1 MKNRIFTILGALLII
16 CSAFWIFSIKQNEN
30 KKRADALEAEKQFV
44 QSISIAEKK
53 DAPGE
58 AANRT
63 SYDVEED
70 DIERDDI
77 KSDDIKSDKAIGV
90 LRIDKLNLLAQVFD
104 NTESGSMYDGVG
116 VIESTDL
123 PSSKPGTT
131 CAIAGHRGGVN
142 EELSFLNIDK
152 LEIGDEIK
160 ITTKDEALVYKV
172 TGSEIIEPDDW
183 SKFTREEDKS
193 KLVLM
198 TCHPYPT
205 DKERLLVYSELQTNE
220 D

>member
-16 CSAFWIFSIKQNEN
+16 CSALWILSIKQNEN
-30 KKRADALEAEKQFV
+30 KKRANALEVEKQFER
-44 QSISIAEKK
+44 SISLDEKK
-53 DAPGE
+53 DE
-58 AANRT
+58 SQEDVNLT
-63 SYDVEED
+63 SDDTEED
-70 DIERDDI
+70 DVER
-77 KSDDIKSDKAIGV
+77 DDIKSDKAIGV

-104 NTESGSMYDGVG
+104 NTESGSLYDGVG

-152 LEIGDEIK
+152 LEVGDEIK
-160 ITTKDEALVYKV
+160 ITTKDEVLVYKV

-205 DKERLLVYSELQTNE
+205 DKERLLVYSEIQTNE

>member
-44 QSISIAEKK
+44 QSISIDEEKNESQE
-53 DAPGE
+53 DVTL
-58 AANRT
+58 T
-63 SYDVEED
+63 SNDIEED

-77 KSDDIKSDKAIGV
+77 QSDKAIAV

-104 NTESGSMYDGVG
+104 NTESGSLYDGVG

-123 PSSKPGTT
+123 PSSKLGTT

-152 LEIGDEIK
+152 LEFGDEIK
-160 ITTKDEALVYKV
+160 ITTKDEVLVYKV

>member
-16 CSAFWIFSIKQNEN
+16 CSALWILSIKQNEN
-30 KKRADALEAEKQFV
+30 KKRADALEVEKNFE
-44 QSISIAEKK
+44 QSISLDEKK
-53 DAPGE
+53 DE
-58 AANRT
+58 
-63 SYDVEED
+63 SQED
-70 DIERDDI
+70 INLTLDDAKEDGVERDV
-77 KSDDIKSDKAIGV
+77 IKSDKAIGV

-104 NTESGSMYDGVG
+104 NTESDSLYDGVG
-116 VIESTDL
+116 IIESTDL

-152 LEIGDEIK
+152 LEVGDEIK
-160 ITTKDEALVYKV
+160 ITTKDEVLVYKV

-183 SKFTREEDKS
+183 SKFTRDEDKS

-205 DKERLLVYSELQTNE
+205 DKERLLVYADLQTNE

>member
-30 KKRADALEAEKQFV
+30 KKRADALEVEKNFE
-44 QSISIAEKK
+44 QSISLDEKK
-53 DAPGE
+53 DE
-58 AANRT
+58 
-63 SYDVEED
+63 SQED
-70 DIERDDI
+70 INLTLDDAKEDGVERDV
-77 KSDDIKSDKAIGV
+77 IKSDKAIGV

-104 NTESGSMYDGVG
+104 NTESDSLYDGVG
-116 VIESTDL
+116 IIESTDL

-152 LEIGDEIK
+152 LEVGDEIK
-160 ITTKDEALVYKV
+160 ITTKDEVLVYKV

-183 SKFTREEDKS
+183 SKFTRDEDKS

>member
-30 KKRADALEAEKQFV
+30 KKRADALEAEKQIV
-44 QSISIAEKK
+44 QSISNDEKK

-77 KSDDIKSDKAIGV
+77 QSDKAIGV

-104 NTESGSMYDGVG
+104 NTESDSLYDGVG
-116 VIESTDL
+116 IIESTDL

-160 ITTKDEALVYKV
+160 ITTKDEVLIYKV

-205 DKERLLVYSELQTNE
+205 DKERLLVYSEIQSNE

>member
-16 CSAFWIFSIKQNEN
+16 CSALWILSIKQNEN
-30 KKRADALEAEKQFV
+30 KKRADALEVEKQFE
-44 QSISIAEKK
+44 QSISLDEKK
-53 DAPGE
+53 DE
-58 AANRT
+58 SQEDVNLT
-63 SYDVEED
+63 SDDTKEDDVE
-70 DIERDDI
+70 R
-77 KSDDIKSDKAIGV
+77 DDIKSDKAIAV

-104 NTESGSMYDGVG
+104 NTESGSLYDGVG

-123 PSSKPGTT
+123 PSSNPGTT
-131 CAIAGHRGGVN
+131 CVIAGHRGGVN

-152 LEIGDEIK
+152 LEVGDEIK
-160 ITTKDEALVYKV
+160 ITTKDEVLVYKV

-205 DKERLLVYSELQTNE
+205 DKERLLVYSEIQTNE

>member
-16 CSAFWIFSIKQNEN
+16 CSALWIFSIKQNEK
-30 KKRADALEAEKQFV
+30 KKRANALEAEKQFE
-44 QSISIAEKK
+44 QSISLDEKK
-53 DAPGE
+53 DE
-58 AANRT
+58 SQEDVNLT
-63 SYDVEED
+63 SDDIEED
-70 DIERDDI
+70 DIER
-77 KSDDIKSDKAIGV
+77 DDIKSDKAIGV

-104 NTESGSMYDGVG
+104 NTESGSLYDGVG

-152 LEIGDEIK
+152 LEVGDEIK
-160 ITTKDEALVYKV
+160 ITTKDEVLLYKV

-205 DKERLLVYSELQTNE
+205 DKERLLVYSEIQSNE

>member
-16 CSAFWIFSIKQNEN
+16 CSALWILSIKQNEN
-30 KKRADALEAEKQFV
+30 KKRADALEVEKNFE
-44 QSISIAEKK
+44 QSISLDEKK
-53 DAPGE
+53 DE
-58 AANRT
+58 
-63 SYDVEED
+63 SQED
-70 DIERDDI
+70 INLTLDDAKEDGVERDV
-77 KSDDIKSDKAIGV
+77 IKSDKAIGV

-104 NTESGSMYDGVG
+104 NTESDSLYDGVG
-116 VIESTDL
+116 IIESTDL

-152 LEIGDEIK
+152 LEFGDEIK
-160 ITTKDEALVYKV
+160 ITTKDEVLVYKV

-183 SKFTREEDKS
+183 SIFTRDEDKS

-205 DKERLLVYSELQTNE
+205 DKERLLVYADLQTNE

>member
-16 CSAFWIFSIKQNEN
+16 CSALWIFTIKQSEN
-30 KKRADALEAEKQFV
+30 KKRANALEAEKHFE
-44 QSISIAEKK
+44 QSISLDEKK
-53 DAPGE
+53 DE
-58 AANRT
+58 SQEDVNLT
-63 SYDVEED
+63 SDNIEED
-70 DIERDDI
+70 DVEQ
-77 KSDDIKSDKAIGV
+77 DDIKSDKAIGV

-104 NTESGSMYDGVG
+104 NTESGSLYDGVG

-152 LEIGDEIK
+152 LEVGDEIK
-160 ITTKDEALVYKV
+160 ITTKDEVLLYKV

-205 DKERLLVYSELQTNE
+205 DKERLLVYSEIQSNE

>member
-44 QSISIAEKK
+44 QSISIDEKK

-77 KSDDIKSDKAIGV
+77 QSDKAIGV

-104 NTESGSMYDGVG
+104 NTESGSLYDGVG

-160 ITTKDEALVYKV
+160 ITKKDEVLVYKV

-183 SKFTREEDKS
+183 SKFTIEEDKS

-205 DKERLLVYSELQTNE
+205 DKERLLVYSEIQTNE

>member
-44 QSISIAEKK
+44 QSISIDEEKN
-53 DAPGE
+53 E
-58 AANRT
+58 
-63 SYDVEED
+63 SQEDVTLISNDIEED

-77 KSDDIKSDKAIGV
+77 QSDQAIAV

-104 NTESGSMYDGVG
+104 NTKSGSLYDGVG

-152 LEIGDEIK
+152 LEFGDEIK
-160 ITTKDEALVYKV
+160 ITTKDEVLVYKV

>member
-16 CSAFWIFSIKQNEN
+16 CSALWILSIKQNEN
-30 KKRADALEAEKQFV
+30 KKRADALEVEKNFE
-44 QSISIAEKK
+44 QSISLDEKK
-53 DAPGE
+53 DE
-58 AANRT
+58 
-63 SYDVEED
+63 SQED
-70 DIERDDI
+70 INLTLDDAKEDGVERDV
-77 KSDDIKSDKAIGV
+77 IKSDKAIGV

-104 NTESGSMYDGVG
+104 NTESDSLYDGVG
-116 VIESTDL
+116 IIESTDL

-152 LEIGDEIK
+152 LEVGDEIK
-160 ITTKDEALVYKV
+160 ITTKDEVLVYKV

-205 DKERLLVYSELQTNE
+205 DKERLLVYSEIQSNE

>member
-44 QSISIAEKK
+44 QSISNDEKK

-77 KSDDIKSDKAIGV
+77 QSDKAIGV

-104 NTESGSMYDGVG
+104 NTESDSLYDGVG
-116 VIESTDL
+116 IIESTEL

-160 ITTKDEALVYKV
+160 ITTKDEVLIYKV

-205 DKERLLVYSELQTNE
+205 DKERLLVYSEIQSNE

>member
-30 KKRADALEAEKQFV
+30 KKRADALEVEKNFE
-44 QSISIAEKK
+44 QSISLDEKK
-53 DAPGE
+53 DE
-58 AANRT
+58 
-63 SYDVEED
+63 SQED
-70 DIERDDI
+70 INLTLDDAKEDGVERDV
-77 KSDDIKSDKAIGV
+77 IKSDKAIGV

-104 NTESGSMYDGVG
+104 NTESDSLYDGVG
-116 VIESTDL
+116 IIESTDL

-152 LEIGDEIK
+152 LEVGDEIK
-160 ITTKDEALVYKV
+160 ITTKDEVLVYKV

-183 SKFTREEDKS
+183 SKFTRDEDKS

-205 DKERLLVYSELQTNE
+205 DKERLLVYADLQTNE

>member
-16 CSAFWIFSIKQNEN
+16 CSALWILSIKQNEN
-30 KKRADALEAEKQFV
+30 KKRADALEVEKNFE
-44 QSISIAEKK
+44 QSISLDEKK
-53 DAPGE
+53 DE
-58 AANRT
+58 
-63 SYDVEED
+63 SQED
-70 DIERDDI
+70 INLTLDDAKEDGVERDV
-77 KSDDIKSDKAIGV
+77 IKSDKAIGV

-104 NTESGSMYDGVG
+104 NTESDSLYDGVG
-116 VIESTDL
+116 VIESTDF

-152 LEIGDEIK
+152 LEFGDEIK
-160 ITTKDEALVYKV
+160 ITTKDEVLVYKV

>member
-44 QSISIAEKK
+44 QSISNDEKQ

-77 KSDDIKSDKAIGV
+77 QSDKAIGV

-104 NTESGSMYDGVG
+104 NTENGSLYDGVG
-116 VIESTDL
+116 VIESTDF

-152 LEIGDEIK
+152 LEVGDEIK
-160 ITTKDEALVYKV
+160 ITTKGEVLVYKV

-183 SKFTREEDKS
+183 SKFAREEDKS

-205 DKERLLVYSELQTNE
+205 DKERLLVYSELQPNE

>member
-44 QSISIAEKK
+44 QSISLDEKK
-53 DAPGE
+53 DE
-58 AANRT
+58 SQEDINLT
-63 SYDVEED
+63 SDDVEED

-77 KSDDIKSDKAIGV
+77 QSDKAIGV

-104 NTESGSMYDGVG
+104 NTESGSLYDGVG

-152 LEIGDEIK
+152 LEFGDEIK
-160 ITTKDEALVYKV
+160 ITTKDEVLVYKV

>member
-44 QSISIAEKK
+44 QSISHDEKK

-77 KSDDIKSDKAIGV
+77 QSDKAIGV

-104 NTESGSMYDGVG
+104 NTESGSLYDGVG

-160 ITTKDEALVYKV
+160 ITKKDEVLVYKV

-205 DKERLLVYSELQTNE
+205 DKERLLVYSEIQTNE

>member
-44 QSISIAEKK
+44 QSISNVKKK

-58 AANRT
+58 AVNRT

-77 KSDDIKSDKAIGV
+77 QSDKAIGV

-104 NTESGSMYDGVG
+104 NTESGSLYDGVG

-160 ITTKDEALVYKV
+160 ITTKDEVLVYKV

-193 KLVLM
+193 NLVLM

>member
-44 QSISIAEKK
+44 QSISNDEKK

-77 KSDDIKSDKAIGV
+77 QSDKAIGV

-104 NTESGSMYDGVG
+104 NTESGSLYDGVG
-116 VIESTDL
+116 VIESTEL

-152 LEIGDEIK
+152 LEFGDEIK
-160 ITTKDEALVYKV
+160 ITTKDEVLVYKV

>member
-30 KKRADALEAEKQFV
+30 KKRADALETEKQFV
-44 QSISIAEKK
+44 QSISNDEKQ

-77 KSDDIKSDKAIGV
+77 QSDKAIGV

-104 NTESGSMYDGVG
+104 NTESGSLYDGVG
-116 VIESTDL
+116 VIESTDF

-142 EELSFLNIDK
+142 EEISFLNIDK
-152 LEIGDEIK
+152 LEVGDEIK
-160 ITTKDEALVYKV
+160 ITTKDEVLLYKV

-205 DKERLLVYSELQTNE
+205 DKERLLVYSEIQTNE

>member
-16 CSAFWIFSIKQNEN
+16 CSALWIFSIKQNEK
-30 KKRADALEAEKQFV
+30 KKRANALEAENQFE
-44 QSISIAEKK
+44 QSISLDEKK
-53 DAPGE
+53 DE
-58 AANRT
+58 SQEDVNLT
-63 SYDVEED
+63 SDDIEED
-70 DIERDDI
+70 DIER
-77 KSDDIKSDKAIGV
+77 DDIKSDKAIGV

-104 NTESGSMYDGVG
+104 NTESGSLYDGVG

-152 LEIGDEIK
+152 LEVGDEIK
-160 ITTKDEALVYKV
+160 ITTKDEVLLYKV

-205 DKERLLVYSELQTNE
+205 DKERLLVYSEIQSNE

>member
-44 QSISIAEKK
+44 QSISLDEKK
-53 DAPGE
+53 DE
-58 AANRT
+58 SQEDINLT
-63 SYDVEED
+63 SDDVEED

-77 KSDDIKSDKAIGV
+77 QSDKAIGV

-104 NTESGSMYDGVG
+104 NTESGSLYDGVG

>member
-16 CSAFWIFSIKQNEN
+16 CSALWILSIKQNEN
-30 KKRADALEAEKQFV
+30 KKRADALEVEKNFE
-44 QSISIAEKK
+44 QSISLDEKK
-53 DAPGE
+53 DE
-58 AANRT
+58 
-63 SYDVEED
+63 SQED
-70 DIERDDI
+70 INLTLDDAKEDGVERDV
-77 KSDDIKSDKAIGV
+77 IKSDKAIGV

-104 NTESGSMYDGVG
+104 NTESDSLYDGVG
-116 VIESTDL
+116 IIESTDL

-160 ITTKDEALVYKV
+160 ITTKDEVLIYKV

-205 DKERLLVYSELQTNE
+205 DKERLLVYSEIQSNE

>member
-44 QSISIAEKK
+44 QSISNDEKK

-77 KSDDIKSDKAIGV
+77 QSDKAIGV

-104 NTESGSMYDGVG
+104 NTESDSLYDGVG
-116 VIESTDL
+116 IIESTDL

-160 ITTKDEALVYKV
+160 ITTKDEVLIYKV

-205 DKERLLVYSELQTNE
+205 DKERLLVYSEIQSNE